1 MTFVNSI
8 RYEISEI
15 SYMKA
20 KTFIELAALSANL
33 YAISRETHLLDKLK
47 KMSEE
52 GKDKINEFMSETM
65 LDEEGNEVPFTDR
78 LLSKAKEAREELESK
93 IGEMIKAF
101 YEKVNIVHTEKL
113 NDLESKLEE
122 LTKNLALA
130 EAKISQ
136 LENKHGEDGP
146 V

>member
-1 MTFVNSI
+1 
-8 RYEISEI
+8 
-15 SYMKA
+15 MKA
-20 KTFIELAALSANL
+20 KTLIELAALSANL
-33 YAISRETHLLDKLK
+33 YAISRETHLLEKLK

-52 GKDKINEFMSETM
+52 GKDKINDFMSETV

-78 LLSKAKEAREELESK
+78 LLMKAKEAREELEEK
-93 IGEMIKAF
+93 IGEMVKTF
-101 YEKVNIVHTEKL
+101 YEKMNIVHTEKL

-122 LTKNLALA
+122 LNKNLALA

-136 LENKHGEDGP
+136 LENKDKPNGS